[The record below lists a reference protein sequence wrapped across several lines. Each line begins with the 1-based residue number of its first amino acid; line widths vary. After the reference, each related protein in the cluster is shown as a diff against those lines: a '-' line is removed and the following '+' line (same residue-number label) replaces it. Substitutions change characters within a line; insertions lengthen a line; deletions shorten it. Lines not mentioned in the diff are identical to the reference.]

1 MIPRRTLRRT
11 LTLTPTLTS
20 HLSLLAA
27 QAPAHHRLSPAL
39 PHAAHASATV
49 SLVPALASSSTAVAL
64 AAATL
69 TLPSARPS
77 PRMNS
82 TLNAPPAAR
91 VSSSASRRLV
101 LPSCSRFPAGHPANE
116 MHARGENTSENRT
129 YPTLVA
135 RSFLF
140 PPIVWLIFCQW
151 SCSCLISQGL
161 QLVCSLSC
169 RRTSDPG
176 CANRTSVNPAMTAA
190 LRSFA
195 RRPAARERTSKR
207 TWRVYR
213 LYEDECR
220 PGDRAWME
228 PCINDKE
235 GYDACCD
242 QSSSSPVVTALS
254 HGGDQADYSVATRPK
269 YSSVKINPIKYI
281 VAKDHSFPRRLQRLP
296 VAIKS

>member
-101 LPSCSRFPAGHPANE
+101 LPSCFRFLAGFPANP

-129 YPTLVA
+129 NPTLVA
-135 RSFLF
+135 RSFHF

-151 SCSCLISQGL
+151 SCSCLTSQSL
-161 QLVCSLSC
+161 QLVCLLSC
-169 RRTSDPG
+169 HGTSDPG
-176 CANRTSVNPAMTAA
+176 CANRTPVNPAMTAA
-190 LRSFA
+190 LRCFA
-195 RRPAARERTSKR
+195 RRPAARERMLKK

-213 LYEDECR
+213 LHGHEGR
-220 PGDRAWME
+220 PGDRAWRE
-228 PCINDKE
+228 PCIYDKQ
-235 GYDACCD
+235 GYDACSV
-242 QSSSSPVVTALS
+242 QSSSSPVAPALRD
-254 HGGDQADYSVATRPK
+254 GGDQADYSVGTRPK
-269 YSSVKINPIKYI
+269 ASSVKINSNQHNVVKEII
-281 VAKDHSFPRRLQRLP
+281 SSHRLQRP
-296 VAIKS
+296 SVAIK